1 MDYKEEQRN
10 EIEALESIYC
20 GELEI
25 LSTEPFY
32 SFAIP
37 IKTEEY
43 EAETDNG
50 LSCRLEF
57 TYTSKYPDEP
67 LVVSIQDPENFE
79 NGSGEKLK
87 EHLVEQMNENL
98 GMVMVFTLVSASQEW
113 MNVQWDKIKLHR
125 EESAALKLKEE
136 EEAERKRFEGT
147 RVTVETFLSWKEKFD
162 EEMGYTKRREMAE
175 REGKKLT
182 GRELFMTDKTLDQ
195 SDLKFLDDGDAV
207 KVDESLFQNLDDLD
221 LENDDDDDDDVDDDD
236 DDDPDFDPNSSYESA

>member
-1 MDYKEEQRN
+1 MMDYKDEQRN

-25 LSTEPFY
+25 LATEPY
-32 SFAIP
+32 YIFAIP

-43 EAETDNG
+43 EPETVNG

-57 TYTSKYPDEP
+57 TYTARYPDEP
-67 LVVSIQDPENFE
+67 LVISITEQENFE
-79 NGSGEKLK
+79 DGDDENLK
-87 EHLVEQMNENL
+87 AHLAEQMDENL
-98 GMVMVFTLVSASQEW
+98 GMVMVFTLVSAAQEW
-113 MNVQWDKIKLHR
+113 LNVQWDKIKLKR
-125 EESAALKLKEE
+125 EESAAQKRREE

-147 RVTVETFLSWKEKFD
+147 RVTVESFLSWKEKFD
-162 EEMGYTKRREMAE
+162 EEMGYTKRRELAD

-182 GRELFMTDKTLDQ
+182 GKELFMTDKTLDQ

-221 LENDDDDDDDVDDDD
+221 SEDDDE
-236 DDDPDFDPNSSYESA
+236 DDPDFDPNISDNSA

>member
-1 MDYKEEQRN
+1 MDYQEEQRN

-20 GELEI
+20 GELEV

-43 EAETDNG
+43 EAETNNG

-57 TYTSKYPDEP
+57 TYTSEYPDKA

-79 NGSGEKLK
+79 EGSGEELT
-87 EHLVEQMNENL
+87 EHLIEQINENL
-98 GMVMVFTLVSASQEW
+98 GMVMVFTLVSAAQEW

-125 EESAALKLKEE
+125 EECAALKLKEE

-162 EEMGYTKRREMAE
+162 EEMGYTKRREMAD

-195 SDLKFLDDGDAV
+195 SDLKFLDNGDAV

-221 LENDDDDDDDVDDDD
+221 LDEDDE
-236 DDDPDFDPNSSYESA
+236 DDPDYEQNNSDNESA

>member
-1 MDYKEEQRN
+1 MDYKDEQRN

-25 LSTEPFY
+25 LATEPLY
-32 SFAIP
+32 AFAIP
-37 IKTEEY
+37 IKTSEY
-43 EAETDNG
+43 EPESNNG

-57 TYTSKYPDEP
+57 TYTSKYPEEP
-67 LVVSIQDPENFE
+67 LLISIEEQENFE
-79 NGSGEKLK
+79 DGSDEELK
-87 EHLVEQMNENL
+87 EHLAEQMNENL
-98 GMVMVFTLVSASQEW
+98 GMVMVFTLVSAAQEW
-113 MNVQWDKIKLHR
+113 LNVQWDKIKLKR
-125 EESAALKLKEE
+125 EERAAEKLRAE

-162 EEMGYTKRREMAE
+162 EEMGYTKRREMAD

-182 GRELFMTDKTLDQ
+182 GKELFMTDKTLDQ

-221 LENDDDDDDDVDDDD
+221 LEDDDG
-236 DDDPDFDPNSSYESA
+236 DPDYDPNISDDSA

>member
-1 MDYKEEQRN
+1 MDYKDEQRN

-25 LSTEPFY
+25 LVTEPFY
-32 SFAIP
+32 TFAIP

-43 EAETDNG
+43 EPETDNG
-50 LSCRLEF
+50 LGCRLEF

-67 LVVSIQDPENFE
+67 LLISIAEQENFE
-79 NGSGEKLK
+79 NGDDEKLK
-87 EHLVEQMNENL
+87 AHLAEQMSENL
-98 GMVMVFTLVSASQEW
+98 GMVMVFTLVSAAQEW
-113 MNVQWDKIKLHR
+113 LNVQWDKIKLKR
-125 EESAALKLKEE
+125 EETAAQKLKEE

-147 RVTVETFLSWKEKFD
+147 RVTVESFLSWKEKFD
-162 EEMGYTKRREMAE
+162 EETGYTKRKELAE

-221 LENDDDDDDDVDDDD
+221 LDDDE
-236 DDDPDFDPNSSYESA
+236 DDPDYDPNISGDSA